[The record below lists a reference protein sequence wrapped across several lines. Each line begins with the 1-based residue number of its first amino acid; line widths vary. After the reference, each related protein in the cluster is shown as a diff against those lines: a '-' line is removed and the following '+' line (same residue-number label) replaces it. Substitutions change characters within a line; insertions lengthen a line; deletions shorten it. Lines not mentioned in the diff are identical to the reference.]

1 MIHKS
6 TRKRN
11 EIHIDT
17 FHFIDIIVM
26 ARILIV
32 KKQKKSCQNQSKLTC
47 VHPNC
52 YGNDDDNLIIVL
64 CEKNS
69 IFDE

>member
-1 MIHKS
+1 
-6 TRKRN
+6 
-11 EIHIDT
+11 
-17 FHFIDIIVM
+17 M

-64 CEKNS
+64 CEKKTQYLTN
-69 IFDE
+69 DDN